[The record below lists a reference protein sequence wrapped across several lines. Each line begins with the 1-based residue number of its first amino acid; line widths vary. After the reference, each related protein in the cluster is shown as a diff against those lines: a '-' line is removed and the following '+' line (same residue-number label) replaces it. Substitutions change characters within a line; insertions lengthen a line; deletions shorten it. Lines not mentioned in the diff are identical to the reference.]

1 MLFKNIVILLA
12 AVAAAAPLEAR
23 EAQPETVANTQDY
36 LIIFRKGFDTP
47 DRLVRALSNNL
58 KSLGAKI
65 NFEYHTV
72 IKGFAVSM
80 PKSLVDEV
88 VALSDSEFPFVVEE
102 DKEAR
107 PLI

>member
-1 MLFKNIVILLA
+1 MLFKNFVVLLA

-23 EAQPETVANTQDY
+23 NAETETAASTQDY

-80 PKSLVDEV
+80 PKTLVDQV
-88 VALSDSEFPFVVEE
+88 VALSDEEFPFVVEE

-107 PLI
+107 PLL